1 MALTNNQLADLPKI
15 ELHVHLDG
23 SVLPQTLIELAEMQG
38 SKLPTTDSDE
48 LLRYMSAPQTCQ
60 SLNDYLRTF
69 DFVLPYMQTYEAL
82 ERTAYELVKQCAAEQ
97 VQYVEVRFAPQLHRE
112 RGLSV
117 AETYEAVIAGLTRG
131 EQQFNVIARCIGIC
145 LRGHSESQNV
155 EVVQVAA
162 QYWQKGVVAVDLAG
176 AEALYPPQLYEAVF
190 HEAQQS
196 GIPVT
201 IHAGEA
207 AGAESIAVAIEQLG
221 AQRIG
226 HGVRL
231 QENME
236 LLQDVVTRRIPLEFC
251 PISNLQTKAIADWE
265 HYPIVSYMEQ
275 GVIVT
280 VNTDNLTVS
289 QTSLGKELM
298 ALQTHCGLSAQAI
311 VQLQRNA
318 AHAIF
323 LEQPAKQ
330 QFIAA
335 FESKLA
341 KWLENNP
348 LAESNL

>member
-1 MALTNNQLADLPKI
+1 MTLTNDQLMALPKI

-23 SVLPQTLIELAEMQG
+23 SVLPQTLIDLADMQG
-38 SKLPTTDSDE
+38 SMLPTTDCDE
-48 LLRYMSAPQTCQ
+48 LLRYMSAPQDCQ
-60 SLNDYLRTF
+60 SLDEYLRTF
-69 DFVLPYMQTYEAL
+69 DFVLPYMQTYAAL
-82 ERTAYELVKQCAAEQ
+82 ERVAYELVKQCAAEQ

-117 AETYEAVIAGLTRG
+117 AEIYEAVIAGLTRA

-145 LRGHSESQNV
+145 LRGHSEAQNL
-155 EVVQVAA
+155 EVVRVAA
-162 QYWQKGVVAVDLAG
+162 QYWHKGVVAVDLAG

-190 HEAQQS
+190 QEAQQS

-207 AGAESIAVAIEQLG
+207 AGAESIAVAMKQLG

-231 QENME
+231 QENIE
-236 LLQDVVTRRIPLEFC
+236 LLQEVVARQIPLECC
-251 PISNLQTKAIADWE
+251 PISNLQTKAVADWQ
-265 HYPIVSYMEQ
+265 HYPLVSYMEQ

-298 ALQTHCGLSAQAI
+298 ALQMHCGLSAQAI

-318 AHAIF
+318 MNAIF

-335 FESKLA
+335 FERKLA
-341 KWLENNP
+341 QWLENNP
-348 LAESNL
+348 LPESN